1 MANRVLLGDDDV
13 PGSALTI
20 YVTVVSVNGA
30 NKFALDGVVGANIEM
45 QIGTTYTFDQSH
57 SSNSNHPFR
66 FSNNID
72 GTHASGGN
80 TYGYSVQTAGTPG
93 NAGAYTRHT
102 AAGSGTPHPLYYFCA
117 YHSGMGENGQLIKRS
132 YSSAVG
138 LKISKPGENVL
149 TATGKD
155 LLLNTSL
162 GRCGQIYAGGTDVSA
177 SGTEL
182 NPGFNYRTLTGATKT
197 ALPYIPL
204 IITRED
210 NNGDMDGISSSGND
224 ETYMEHV
231 SFFKATNTYLKPTGM
246 NINLS
251 GISSSNL
258 TNGNWDALDGAN
270 RGQTKA
276 CTNLKYYVLRIPLGY
291 GYMTSTYYG

>member
-1 MANRVLLGDDDV
+1 MANRVLLGDDNI
-13 PGSALTI
+13 PGSAITL
-20 YVTVVSVNGA
+20 YVTVVSVGGA
-30 NKFALDGVVGANIEM
+30 NKFAIDGIVGANIEL

-80 TYGYSVQTAGTPG
+80 TYGYTVSYAGTPG

-117 YHSGMGENGQLIKRS
+117 YHSGMGDDGQLIKRNG
-132 YSSAVG
+132 SAVG
-138 LKISKPGENVL
+138 LRISKPGQNAL

-155 LLLNTSL
+155 LLLNTTE
-162 GRCGQIYAGGTDVSA
+162 GRTGQIFAGGTDLSA

-182 NPGFNYRTLTGATKT
+182 NPGYNFRSATGSLKP
-197 ALPYIPL
+197 ALGYIPL
-204 IITRED
+204 VITRED
-210 NNGDMDGISSSGND
+210 NNGDTDISSSSND
-224 ETYMEHV
+224 ETYMESA
-231 SFFKATNTYLKPTGM
+231 SFFKTTNTYLKPTAM
-246 NINLS
+246 NINIS

-258 TNGNWDALDGAN
+258 SSGN
-270 RGQTKA
+270 
-276 CTNLKYYVLRIPLGY
+276 
-291 GYMTSTYYG
+291 